1 MICLGLRCSVDLIFM
16 VHDLLIDPFVPS
28 FSVGL
33 GMVFSKLA
41 DILHILHML
50 YLVGTVVTV
59 HSRSSPVR

>member
-16 VHDLLIDPFVPS
+16 VPDLLFDPFVPS

-41 DILHILHML
+41 DILHIL

-59 HSRSSPVR
+59 HSRSSPVH